1 MISDG
6 HVFFETKKNYAKDMV
21 TGFIKLNGMTVGAVE
36 NCSEVY
42 DEEGKKAE
50 EFSGALTA
58 RGCNKAAEFV
68 NFCDAYEIPVL
79 SLTNEKGYAATVCA
93 EKGLAKALARMTMA
107 FADATCPKV
116 NLITGNAIGSAYVT
130 KNSKAIGA
138 DFTYAWE
145 DAKIGMMDGELAAK
159 IMYADASADELA
171 AKA

>member
-1 MISDG
+1 M
-6 HVFFETKKNYAKDMV
+6 
-21 TGFIKLNGMTVGAVE
+21 
-36 NCSEVY
+36 
-42 DEEGKKAE
+42 
-50 EFSGALTA
+50 
-58 RGCNKAAEFV
+58 
-68 NFCDAYEIPVL
+68 
-79 SLTNEKGYAATVCA
+79 SLTNVKGYAATVCA

-130 KNSKAIGA
+130 MNSKAIGA

-171 AKA
+171 AKAKEYDALQSSVMPAARRGYVDLILDPADTRKYLVDAFELLYTKCAGVPDKKHGTK